1 MERRRWG
8 GDAAWVPVCLALV
21 GVLVLSLLL
30 AVSFGTVSIP
40 LGQVYGVILEELRAL
55 LPGGTAPAGGFGLGD
70 PAV

>member
-21 GVLVLSLLL
+21 GALVLSLLL

-40 LGQVYGVILEELRAL
+40 L
-55 LPGGTAPAGGFGLGD
+55 
-70 PAV
+70 